1 MNKNKIWT
9 EEEQEE
15 VRQKMFENL
24 KGE

>member
-15 VRQKMFENL
+15 VRKKMFENL